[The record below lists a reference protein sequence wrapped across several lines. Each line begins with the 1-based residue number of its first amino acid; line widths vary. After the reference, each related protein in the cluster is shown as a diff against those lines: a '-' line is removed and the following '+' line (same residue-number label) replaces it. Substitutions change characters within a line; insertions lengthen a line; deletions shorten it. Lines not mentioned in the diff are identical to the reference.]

1 MTKVAG
7 PERIE
12 TERMILRMPRRDDAD
27 AIFARYASDPEVTR
41 YMGFT
46 RHASL
51 QVTHEFLDRS
61 ERDWERDGVGVFLAE
76 SRDGATLL
84 GSTGLHLEAPYRAM
98 TGYILAK
105 DAWGKGYATEAL
117 NAMAAL
123 ARDLGIVRLYAMTH
137 PENVPS
143 WRVLEK
149 GGFMREGL
157 LRRCFV
163 FPNIDPKPVDVYC
176 YARIFPETEA

>member
-12 TERMILRMPRRDDAD
+12 TDRMILRMPRRNDAD

-51 QVTHEFLDRS
+51 QATHEILDRS

-84 GSTGLHLEAPYRAM
+84 GSTVIHIEAAYRAL
-98 TGYILAK
+98 T
-105 DAWGKGYATEAL
+105 
-117 NAMAAL
+117 
-123 ARDLGIVRLYAMTH
+123 V
-137 PENVPS
+137 
-143 WRVLEK
+143 
-149 GGFMREGL
+149 
-157 LRRCFV
+157 
-163 FPNIDPKPVDVYC
+163 
-176 YARIFPETEA
+176 